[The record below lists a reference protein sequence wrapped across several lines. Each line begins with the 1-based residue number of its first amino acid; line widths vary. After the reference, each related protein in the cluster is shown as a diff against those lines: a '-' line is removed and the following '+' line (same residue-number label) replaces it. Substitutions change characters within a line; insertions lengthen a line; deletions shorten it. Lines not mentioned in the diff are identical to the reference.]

1 MIARSNT
8 HVVAIGLA
16 PSRRHPVFIGPGAAE
31 VSFFTPLQLQIQPHE
46 FYIHISV
53 LRAASG
59 SKESPQAWTVQQRT
73 ASFSLTNNS
82 IESLTNPSSL
92 YPHEGSNEMVVE
104 VSRSRV
110 AVYKWK

>member
-16 PSRRHPVFIGPGAAE
+16 PSRHHPVFIGPGAAD
-31 VSFFTPLQLQIQPHE
+31 VSFFTPLQLQMQPHE
-46 FYIHISV
+46 LYISARRVKAKSHLSERPH
-53 LRAASG
+53 LRLRITSM
-59 SKESPQAWTVQQRT
+59 
-73 ASFSLTNNS
+73 
-82 IESLTNPSSL
+82 ESLTNPSSPH
-92 YPHEGSNEMVVE
+92 PHEGSNEIVVE